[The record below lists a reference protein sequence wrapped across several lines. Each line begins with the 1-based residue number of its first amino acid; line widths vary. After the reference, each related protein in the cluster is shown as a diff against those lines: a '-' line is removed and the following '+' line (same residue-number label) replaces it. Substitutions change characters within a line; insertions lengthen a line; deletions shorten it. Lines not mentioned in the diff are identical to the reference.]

1 MVTCVMAFAVDVSL
15 ERLRQRTMVCGLV
28 PTAEVAGDQTTIDAR
43 RTSAREQSDQATSDY
58 DREKLQERVTKVSG
72 GVALVWRA

>member
-15 ERLRQRTMVCGLV
+15 ERLRQRTMVCGPV

-58 DREKLQERVTKVSG
+58 DREKLQERVTKVAG